1 MNLTKNTKL
10 FYSVDGL
17 DMNEVL
23 SMHAVIKDRSDAARM
38 ERGAKKGRIRKHL
51 PTEEAELAELQ
62 AYIDSLPDDSDS
74 VFPREVYEVPSDTPA
89 RIKQQP
95 KDSTLIK
102 KYQFFIHNL
111 ISRQIASDD
120 GIAYLNSKV
129 MEAVIDKDYTLII
142 RTLLAMDVIKSDNHF
157 ILGEK
162 SYGYS
167 LTSKFRNRIKTDI
180 KPLFYPCRPYV
191 NMLHENVNRQQERTE
206 KQTRENMSDGFYS
219 SYMNSLQLL
228 RISHSIEATQFI
240 NTHFSTDNPSKLYHQ
255 HILEQYIHHPKF
267 HIQVPNTSDN
277 RIYHILTSTPRNL
290 KYFLNIKFTVDI
302 HNSHPLLFSKI
313 LMDEYNIPLPYRNL
327 ILTTLIELYRTNNR
341 YNIRVKL
348 YNKLKKNSI
357 DYPTIKGVPLDVLK
371 YLYLT
376 ATGQFWDVVI
386 PQLEEEDD
394 SCQYRIIRQD
404 VKVIMF
410 AQVFYGK
417 TLSSRGQQYAKQ
429 FKKKFPNVFKTVL
442 SFKRGL
448 KKEERTVLTHKLMA
462 LESSLFREALKRLY
476 AMRFKVVSIHD
487 AIVVLDVKGNEKCTP
502 NIVKSVLADI
512 YGEHGL
518 IPDCSVDFYV
528 EEEMREFLAKEE
540 FLRERGD
547 QYIAELR
554 TLAETD
560 EEIKQLIED
569 YDNGKSEIVLT
580 PDKKDVM
587 LHLKDVK
594 SLMYQRKVG

>member
-1 MNLTKNTKL
+1 MELTKNTKL
-10 FYSVDGL
+10 FYSIDRL
-17 DMNEVL
+17 DIDEVL
-23 SMHAVIKDRSDAARM
+23 AMHAVVKDKSDKARK

-51 PTEEAELAELQ
+51 PTNEAELAELQ
-62 AYIDSLPDDSDS
+62 AYIDTLPNDNDII
-74 VFPREVYEVPSDTPA
+74 FPREVYEVPSDTPA
-89 RIKQQP
+89 RIEPQP
-95 KDSTLIK
+95 KDSTLLK

-129 MEAVIDKDYTLII
+129 LESVFDKDYKLII
-142 RTLLAMDVIKSDNHF
+142 ETLLALDVIKSDNHF
-157 ILGEK
+157 KLGEK

-167 LTSKFRNRIKTDI
+167 LTAKYRNRIRTDI
-180 KPLFYPCRPYV
+180 KPLFYPYRPYV
-191 NMLHENVNRQQERTE
+191 NTLQENVSKQQERME
-206 KQTRENMSDGFYS
+206 KQTREDMSDGFYS
-219 SYMNSLQLL
+219 SYFNSLQLL
-228 RISHSIEATQFI
+228 RISHPSEASQFI
-240 NTHFSTDNPSKLYHQ
+240 HTHFPTDNPSKFYHQ
-255 HILEQYIHHPKF
+255 HTLEQYIHHPKF
-267 HIQVPNTSDN
+267 NIQVPNQTDN

-290 KYFLNIKFTVDI
+290 KYFLNIKFSVDI

-313 LMDEYNIPLPYRNL
+313 LMNEYNIPLSYRNH
-327 ILTTLIELYRTNNR
+327 ILSSLTELYNNNNR

-348 YNKLKKNSI
+348 YNKLKKNNI
-357 DYPTIKGVPLDVLK
+357 DYPAIKGVPLDVLK

-386 PQLEEEDD
+386 PQLEEGDD
-394 SCQYRIIRQD
+394 RCQYRIIRQD

-429 FKKKFPNVFKTVL
+429 FRQKFPNVFKTVL

-448 KKEERTVLTHKLMA
+448 KKDERTVLTHKLMA
-462 LESSLFREALKRLY
+462 LESCLFREALKRLY
-476 AMRFKVVSIHD
+476 TMGYKVVSIHD
-487 AIVVLDVKGNEKCTP
+487 AIVVLDVKGNETCTP
-502 NIVKSVLADI
+502 DLVKDVLTDI
-512 YGEHGL
+512 YSEQGL
-518 IPDCSVDFYV
+518 IPDCSVDFYG
-528 EEEMREFLAKEE
+528 EAEMHEFLAKEE
-540 FLRERGD
+540 FLREMGD

-554 TLAETD
+554 TLAKTD
-560 EEIKQLIED
+560 EEIKQMIED

-594 SLMYQRKVG
+594 SLMYSKQAK